1 MERDVIAAIATG
13 MTNSGIGIVRISGD
27 GAFNIIDKIFKTKGM
42 REKKL
47 SQVQSH
53 TVHYGYIVDDDE
65 IVDEVLVVILKAPKS
80 YTTEDTVEI
89 NTHGGSLVMRRIL
102 ELVLKNGARL
112 AEPGEYTKRAF
123 LNGRIDLSQAES
135 VMDVIGSRS
144 DLALKNSVKQL
155 SGALK
160 KRIESLMERLIH
172 EIAFIESALDDPEH
186 ISLEGYREILEKIL
200 VDMEKET
207 GEMIASSEDGRRINE
222 GIKTVILGKPNVGK
236 SSILNA
242 LLQKD
247 RAIVTDIAGTTR
259 DSLEESLIISGL
271 NLNIVDTAG
280 IRDTKDE
287 VERIGV
293 SRSFEQTADA
303 DVILFVCDASR
314 DLSEE
319 DRQIIDFL
327 SKERDENYSSGE
339 KKEIICLLNKSDLG
353 NRLTRDDIKSLL
365 DCDVIEMSAAEN
377 TGFDELKDVLTNK
390 FYSGNISYND
400 DLFITNIRHKNLIE
414 QAHSSLELA
423 IGGVR
428 DSMPEDLI
436 TIDMMDAYTALG
448 KVIGKAVEEDLVNEI
463 FSKFCMGK

>member
-1 MERDVIAAIATG
+1 MDRDVIAAIATG
-13 MTNSGIGIVRISGD
+13 MTNSGIGIIRASGD
-27 GAFNIIDKIFKTKGM
+27 GVFNIIDRIFRTKGM
-42 REKKL
+42 RRKIFSEV
-47 SQVQSH
+47 SSH
-53 TVHYGYIVDDDE
+53 TVHYGYIVDNDE

-102 ELVLKNGARL
+102 EVVLKNGARL

-155 SGALK
+155 SGVLK
-160 KRIESLMERLIH
+160 KRIEAFMERLIH

-186 ISLEGYREILEKIL
+186 ISLDGYSEVLEKNL

-236 SSILNA
+236 SSILNT
-242 LLQKD
+242 LLQKE

-271 NLNIVDTAG
+271 NLKIVDTAG
-280 IRDTKDE
+280 IRDTEDE

-293 SRSFEQTADA
+293 SRSFEQTTDA
-303 DVILFVCDASR
+303 DVVLFVCDASR
-314 DLSEE
+314 ELSEE
-319 DRQIIDFL
+319 DKQIIEFL
-327 SKERDENYSSGE
+327 NSE
-339 KKEIICLLNKSDLG
+339 KKLNPSSEQRREIICLLNKSDLG
-353 NRLTRDDIKSLL
+353 NRLTREDIKRVL
-365 DCDVIEMSAAEN
+365 DCDVIEVSAVEN
-377 TGFDELKDVLTNK
+377 TGFSELKDVLTNK
-390 FYSGNISYND
+390 FYSGNIRYND

-414 QAHSSLELA
+414 QAHLSLELA